1 MLEELHNKLINNE
14 ITSDEL
20 VKKSLDESKCVQ
32 DTLNP
37 FVTIC
42 ENATGNEVTDN
53 ILSGI
58 PYVAKDNLSTKD
70 VLSTASSNTLK
81 DYVPYFDATVIK
93 RLKKCGAVLVG
104 KSAMDEL
111 GMGGTGT
118 TAHTG
123 VVRNPW
129 DKTRIT
135 AGSSAGSAAI
145 VASGVVPFALGS
157 DTGDS
162 VRKPAAYCGI
172 VGYKP
177 TYGAISRFGLFPFAS
192 SLDHVGVLTRSV
204 RDAAIV
210 VDNVLG
216 IDENDMT
223 SIELEPNLTNNLD
236 NDIKDKKIFYIKNLL
251 DNLSET
257 EETKKILKKFDETIN
272 HLEKLGCTV
281 SGIDIDLKLLKAIF
295 PTYISISCAEATS
308 NDSNLT
314 GIIFGPRGEGDN
326 YIDMIKNHRTKG
338 FSSLIKRRFVIG
350 SFVLQKENQEKYFLN
365 AKRVRRLIT
374 NKMNELFKDYDAMIM
389 PASSKIAPKIEL
401 ANELIT
407 GNEQILE
414 NLMAIGNFGGYP
426 SITIPNGFVNNMPIG
441 VNITGNIMC
450 DKDVLNIANKL
461 ESTYDYKNQIAKE
474 VK

>member
-1 MLEELHNKLINNE
+1 MIEELHKKLINNE
-14 ITSDEL
+14 ISSEDLIQEAL
-20 VKKSLDESKCVQ
+20 LKSHKIQ
-32 DTLNP
+32 HIYNP
-37 FVTIC
+37 YVTIC
-42 ENATGNEVTDN
+42 DNAKSGEVNDS

-70 VLSTASSNTLK
+70 ILSTASSNTLK
-81 DYVPYFDATVIK
+81 DYVPFFDATVIK
-93 RLKKCGAVLVG
+93 RLKDKGAVLIG

-123 VVRNPW
+123 IVRNPW
-129 DKTRIT
+129 DHTRIT
-135 AGSSAGSAAI
+135 AGSSAGSAAL
-145 VASGVVPFALGS
+145 VASGVVAYALGS

-162 VRKPAAYCGI
+162 IRKPAAYCGI

-210 VDNVLG
+210 VDNVVG
-216 IDENDMT
+216 IDPNDMT
-223 SIELEPNLTNNLD
+223 SIDLKPDLTKNLD
-236 NDIKDKKIFYIKNLL
+236 NNIAGKKIFYIKNLL
-251 DNLSET
+251 DSLNDSE
-257 EETKKILKKFDETIN
+257 EINKILDEFNTTIK
-272 HLEKLGCTV
+272 HLKKLGCVV
-281 SGIDIDLKLLKAIF
+281 SGIDIDMKLLQAIF
-295 PTYISISCAEATS
+295 PTYVCLSCAEATS

-314 GIIFGPRGEGDN
+314 GIIFGPKGDGDN

-350 SFVLQKENQEKYFLN
+350 SYVLQKENQEKYFLN

-374 NKMNELFKDYDAMIM
+374 NKMNELFSEFDAMIM
-389 PASSKIAPKIEL
+389 PASGKIAPKFENV
-401 ANELIT
+401 NEEIS

-426 SITIPNGFVNNMPIG
+426 SITIPNGIVSEMPIG
-441 VNITGNIMC
+441 VNITGNIMK
-450 DKDVLNIANKL
+450 DKDVLNIAYKL
-461 ESTYDYKNQIAKE
+461 ESTYDFKGQIAKE

>member
-1 MLEELHNKLINNE
+1 MLEELHNKLKNKELTSNE
-14 ITSDEL
+14 LIEDTL
-20 VKKSLDESKCVQ
+20 KKSHEVQ
-32 DTLNP
+32 DKLNA

-42 ENATGNEVTDN
+42 DDATGSVNEN

-70 VLSTASSNTLK
+70 ILSTASSNTLK
-81 DYVPYFDATVIK
+81 DYVPFFDATVIK
-93 RLKKCGAVLVG
+93 RLKEKGAVLIG

-118 TAHTG
+118 TCHTG
-123 VVRNPW
+123 KVKNPW
-129 DKTRIT
+129 DITRIT
-135 AGSSAGSAAI
+135 AGSSAGSAAL
-145 VASGVVPFALGS
+145 VASGVVPYALGS

-162 VRKPAAYCGI
+162 IRKPAAYCGI

-204 RDAAIV
+204 RDAAII
-210 VDNVLG
+210 VDNVVG

-223 SIELEPNLTNNLD
+223 TIDLEPNLTDNLN
-236 NDIKDKKIFYIKNLL
+236 NDIKGKKIFYIKNLL
-251 DNLSET
+251 DNLSDN
-257 EETKKILKKFDETIN
+257 EETNKILEEFKNTLQ
-272 HLEKLGCTV
+272 HLEELGCTI
-281 SGIDIDLKLLKAIF
+281 SGIDIDIKLLNAIF
-295 PTYISISCAEATS
+295 PTYVCLSCAEATS

-314 GIIFGPRGEGDN
+314 GIIFGPRGDGEN
-326 YIDMIKNHRTKG
+326 YIDMIKDHRTKG

-350 SFVLQKENQEKYFLN
+350 SYVLQKENQEKYFLN

-374 NKMNELFKDYDAMIM
+374 NKMNELFKEFDAMIM
-389 PASSKIAPKIEL
+389 PASGKIAPKFENV
-401 ANELIT
+401 NEEIS
-407 GNEQILE
+407 GNEQVLE

-426 SITIPNGFVNNMPIG
+426 SITIPNGIVNEMPIG
-441 VNITGNIMC
+441 VNITGNIMK
-450 DKDVLNIANKL
+450 DKDVLNIAYKL
-461 ESTYDYKNQIAKE
+461 ESTYDFKGQIAKE